1 MKRKN
6 GDFDRRNWL
15 AITHA
20 HPLFFVSV
28 AAKGLRDRTSL
39 LFSTLARRSIS
50 VASKGLMKAR
60 CWRES
65 NGLGWED
72 FGGVIRTAG
81 REFMVR
87 AARRKCADSMG
98 EIISYRYQLSN
109 DYL

>member
-20 HPLFFVSV
+20 HPLFFV
-28 AAKGLRDRTSL
+28 
-39 LFSTLARRSIS
+39 S

-81 REFMVR
+81 RAFMVR